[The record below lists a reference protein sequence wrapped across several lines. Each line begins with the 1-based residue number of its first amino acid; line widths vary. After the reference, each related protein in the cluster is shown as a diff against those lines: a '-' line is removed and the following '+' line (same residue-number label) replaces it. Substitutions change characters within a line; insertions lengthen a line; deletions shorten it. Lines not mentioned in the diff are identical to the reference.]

1 MKELE
6 EYGGGLEADVG
17 RRRGR
22 EGGGGVLI
30 LAR

>member
-22 EGGGGVLI
+22 EGGEGDVDPS
-30 LAR
+30 